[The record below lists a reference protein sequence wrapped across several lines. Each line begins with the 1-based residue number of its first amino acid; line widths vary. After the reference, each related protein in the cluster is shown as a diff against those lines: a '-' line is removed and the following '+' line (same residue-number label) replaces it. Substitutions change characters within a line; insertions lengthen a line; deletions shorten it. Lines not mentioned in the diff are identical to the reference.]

1 MILKRGIRMK
11 ATEIND
17 MTICKTHCD
26 LIIKKSSEFKNLFSS
41 EMKNIIN
48 QNKVKALSDIIA
60 MENSLSEL
68 KLFIE
73 SI

>member
-1 MILKRGIRMK
+1 MK
-11 ATEIND
+11 ATEINN

-26 LIIKKSSEFKNLFSS
+26 LIIKQSTKLKSLFSF
-41 EMKNIIN
+41 ELENITN
-48 QNKVKALSDIIA
+48 QNKIEALSDIIA

-73 SI
+73 SL

>member
-1 MILKRGIRMK
+1 MK
-11 ATEIND
+11 VTEIND

-26 LIIKKSSEFKNLFSS
+26 LIIKQSSELKNLFSS
-41 EMKNIIN
+41 EMKNITN